1 MAYCANCGK
10 EMSDLAV
17 ACPNCGHPNAALAT
31 SGAASAATMA
41 PAGLTYASWGA
52 RVGAYLIDGLIIA
65 VPSWIILAIFGIGFA
80 ASSNLHVDRVTGRI
94 TGSAGPGFFAG
105 FFVTL
110 LIVLVAGVLYK
121 VLMEGSPR
129 GQTLGKM
136 ALGIRVRD
144 AQTGGQITYGKAAL
158 RWFVAWIL
166 WLAFYIG
173 GIIDALFPLW
183 DAKKQALHDK
193 AAGTIVVQA

>member
-1 MAYCANCGK
+1 MAFCSNCGK

-17 ACPNCGHPNAALAT
+17 ACPNCGHPNAALVPAT
-31 SGAASAATMA
+31 DAPPGAVA
-41 PAGLTYASWGA
+41 YASWGA
-52 RVGAYLIDGLIIA
+52 RVGAYLIDAIVIG
-65 VPSWIILAIFGIGFA
+65 VPSGIVAAILGVGFA
-80 ASSNLHVDRVTGRI
+80 ASNKLRVDPVTGRVVLDR
-94 TGSAGPGFFAG
+94 SPGFFAG

-110 LIVLVAGVLYK
+110 LIVLAAGVLYK

-158 RWFVAWIL
+158 RWFVAWVL
-166 WLAFYIG
+166 WVALYIG

-183 DAKKQALHDK
+183 DPKKQALHDK